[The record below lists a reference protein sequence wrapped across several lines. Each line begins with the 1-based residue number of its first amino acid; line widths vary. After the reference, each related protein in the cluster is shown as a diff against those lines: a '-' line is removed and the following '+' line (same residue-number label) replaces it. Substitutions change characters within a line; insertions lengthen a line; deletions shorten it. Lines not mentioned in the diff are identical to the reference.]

1 MITQAEVVHTSS
13 GTGASGFAALMG
25 GHEPP
30 CISLYLPVTAAAGS
44 LAGALTRGTEL
55 LRTAAAGLAD
65 TTMTLAKAEELL
77 ESRWDAVQQSAR
89 EHRNPR
95 ACAIFMAGNFF
106 DCYWFT
112 EPVAERATIGR
123 AFYIRPL
130 ISLMAAGERFFVL
143 ALSQKHARL
152 LEGSRDGMEKLKVQI
167 VPASLRE
174 DLARQDFQ
182 RQAQFHTAGRASAG
196 KRGSVFYGTD
206 INLKERILH
215 YFRTVDRTVSR
226 ALKGQS
232 APLVLAA
239 VEYLYPLYQAANS
252 YPHFAERC
260 VPGNPDF
267 LSPNA
272 LSAAAAKIAASHGE
286 EAKAA
291 ALEMYRKLVNTPR
304 TSSNL
309 REILV
314 AAERG
319 RVRFLF
325 LPPAGEQWGSFVLPE
340 TVHVH
345 KQPEPG
351 DDELLNLAA
360 VLTLRHEGQVYVV
373 SAEELR
379 EGAAL
384 AAVFRS

>member
-1 MITQAEVVHTSS
+1 MITQAEVIHTTGGTRVSS
-13 GTGASGFAALMG
+13 IAALTA

-30 CISLYLPVTAAAGS
+30 CISLYVPAVPGAGT
-44 LAGALTRGTEL
+44 LAGEFARCTEL
-55 LRTAAAGLAD
+55 LRTAAAGLTGA
-65 TTMTLAKAEELL
+65 TMTLAKAEELL
-77 ESRWDAVQQSAR
+77 QSHWDLVEQSAQAQKHAR
-89 EHRNPR
+89 G
-95 ACAIFMAGNFF
+95 CAIFMAGNFF
-106 DCYWFT
+106 DCHWLA
-112 EPVAERATIGR
+112 EPVTPRAVIGR
-123 AFYIRPL
+123 VFYVRPIL
-130 ISLMAAGERFFVL
+130 PLLTAAERFFVL

-152 LEGSRDGMEKLKVQI
+152 LEGTRDGMEKVKIQI
-167 VPASLRE
+167 VPANLRD

-182 RQAQFHTAGRASAG
+182 RQAQFHTASRASVG

-206 INLKERILH
+206 INLKERVLH
-215 YFRTVDRTVSR
+215 FFRTVDRAVSR

-239 VEYLYPLYQAANS
+239 VDYLFPLYQAANS
-252 YPHFAERC
+252 YPHLAERC
-260 VPGNPDF
+260 VAGNPDF

-272 LSAAAAKIAASHGE
+272 LHAAASKIAAAHRE
-286 EAKAA
+286 ETRAA
-291 ALEMYRKLVNTPR
+291 ALEMYRKLVNTER
-304 TSSNL
+304 TSGNV
-309 REILV
+309 REIVV

-345 KQPEPG
+345 KQQEPG

-373 SAEELR
+373 PAEELR